1 MKPQHL
7 QSTVHEIDFDE
18 LPQAFT
24 TLLEGKARGRYVVK
38 LD

>member
-7 QSTVHEIDFDE
+7 PATVHEIGFDE
-18 LPQAFT
+18 LPQAFA